1 MPLNPEDTY
10 VHLAGDGMARTT
22 PGGAAFWSLPPDQM
36 SAFDQGWLVSEF
48 VCAEDWSSWEMHPQ
62 GDEFVYLL
70 SGDVELVLELPTG
83 ATAVRITG
91 RGAQVVPRG
100 VWHTAK
106 VFAPSRMLFVTRGDG
121 TQHRPVVAVTAHA
134 TTRLRPMT
142 DDEFARWRA
151 QAVPA
156 YAQDKVRLGR
166 WSQAEAM
173 DKAEQEFAT
182 LLPHGRPT
190 EGHTF
195 FTIESDAGQ
204 CVGGLWVARAERV
217 AGPIGYIFDLVVW
230 PEHRRQGHAAR
241 AMTALEAEALAL
253 GFGGLALNVF
263 GHNPSAHRLYVKLG
277 YEPTS
282 INMFKPLPAAGAA

>member
-48 VCAEDWSSWEMHPQ
+48 VCTEDWSNWEMHPH

-70 SGDVELVLELPTG
+70 SGDVELVLELPAG
-83 ATAVRITG
+83 ARSERITG

-106 VFAPSRMLFVTRGDG
+106 VFAPSRLLFVTRGDG
-121 TQHRPVVAVTAHA
+121 TQHRPVVGVASQAN
-134 TTRLRPMT
+134 TRLRPMA

-156 YAQDKVRLGR
+156 YAQDKVRTGR
-166 WSQAEAM
+166 WSQDEAAA
-173 DKAEQEFAT
+173 KSEQEFAA
-182 LLPHGRPT
+182 LLPGGLHT
-190 EGHTF
+190 AGHTL

-204 CVGGLWVARAERV
+204 GVGALWVARAERV
-217 AGPIGYIFDLVVW
+217 AGPIGYVFDLVVW
-230 PEHRRQGHAAR
+230 HEHRRQGHAAR
-241 AMTALEAEALAL
+241 AMKALETEALAL

-263 GHNPSAHRLYVKLG
+263 GHNPTAQRLYAKLG
-277 YEPTS
+277 YELTH
-282 INMFKPLPAAGAA
+282 INMFKPLAGGSAA